1 MAKKTQNLSQNITAK
16 EISTRTMV
24 IISFL
29 ISFLFYGNSI
39 SNGFSLDDELVTTT
53 DRGHHENVEKG
64 IKGIK
69 AIFSSN
75 YAKDGKQ
82 NYEYRPIVTLSFA
95 IEWSLFGDNPN
106 RVHIAH
112 FINIVLYAF
121 CGILLFQLL
130 NVLFQGKSSYFSA
143 LIVVLFL
150 IHPIHSEVVNN
161 LKNRDELLCLLF
173 ALISA
178 LFSFKWFDTKK
189 IQFIVLAILTFAIS
203 MLSKKSSLPF
213 LLMIPMMF
221 YFFRNVSVKQV
232 LSVFGFLALSRVI
245 FALIKKSLLEDE
257 QLRMFSYVENP
268 LFDMGFYA
276 RIPMYFY
283 SNLVYI
289 EKLILPYPLSFY
301 YGYNAIPL
309 VGYTDWRFFVSVGIM
324 LVALY
329 FIFIGLK
336 KKSIISFSILFFL
349 MSIGGAANLL
359 SPMVGIIGERFAFIG
374 SIGFCMLVVYLLF
387 HFLKLDIHETK
398 IPSKIYFSLAVVILP
413 SFIFTINRNKD
424 WMSKKSL
431 YVADCN
437 QLVNSAKANS
447 LLGSELQEEAYKIQ
461 KESIYK
467 NDEMMDKVDSAIL
480 FYDRSLKIFPYYE
493 SNLNNRGALYF
504 TFYYDYLESNRS
516 FRVSTERNKT
526 YYEGTLNIGNS
537 YAKLAEGYSNLMFN
551 LPLSNK
557 GKTIQI
563 KKIDSFYRKEKI
575 YRTLAII
582 RQFEVNAS
590 QQLKNGVNTSA
601 VQMLIL
607 NATNLEK
614 LDPLLAK
621 LQFSAKITQF
631 LNLAL
636 QQNKIPNTQP
646 LNVFR
651 KSCIELMENELNL
664 NDDELKASCEKL
676 KLLYLDSAKIYFDK
690 TYKLK
695 PKMEQYYSSV
705 SQFAM
710 LLADYKL
717 LIKVQNQYLKNF
729 KNKYNT
735 PQFVQLANAYYSL
748 GDMQNAK
755 LYFKKGMKDLMDEK
769 NALSAK
775 TIQTQADKNR
785 ILGLENE
792 VIRLKAF
799 VQNLKAARKAN

>member
-1 MAKKTQNLSQNITAK
+1 
-16 EISTRTMV
+16 
-24 IISFL
+24 
-29 ISFLFYGNSI
+29 
-39 SNGFSLDDELVTTT
+39 
-53 DRGHHENVEKG
+53 
-64 IKGIK
+64 
-69 AIFSSN
+69 
-75 YAKDGKQ
+75 
-82 NYEYRPIVTLSFA
+82 
-95 IEWSLFGDNPN
+95 
-106 RVHIAH
+106 
-112 FINIVLYAF
+112 
-121 CGILLFQLL
+121 
-130 NVLFQGKSSYFSA
+130 
-143 LIVVLFL
+143 
-150 IHPIHSEVVNN
+150 
-161 LKNRDELLCLLF
+161 
-173 ALISA
+173 
-178 LFSFKWFDTKK
+178 
-189 IQFIVLAILTFAIS
+189 
-203 MLSKKSSLPF
+203 
-213 LLMIPMMF
+213 MIPMMF
-221 YFFRNVSVKQV
+221 YFFRNVSFKQ
-232 LSVFGFLALSRVI
+232 LISVFGLLALARVI
-245 FALIKKSLLEDE
+245 FALTKKSLLEDE

-268 LFDMGFYA
+268 LFDLDFYA

-283 SNLVYI
+283 SNLVYF

-309 VGYTDWRFFVSVGIM
+309 VGYTDWRFFLAVAVM

-329 FIFIGLK
+329 FAIIGLK
-336 KKSIISFSILFFL
+336 KKSIVSFSILFFL

-359 SPMVGIIGERFAFIG
+359 SPMVGIVGERFAFIG
-374 SIGFCMLVVYLLF
+374 SIGFCILVVYLLF

-398 IPSKIYFSLAVVILP
+398 IPSKIYFSLAIVILP

-424 WMSKKSL
+424 WQSKKSL
-431 YVADCN
+431 YIADSN
-437 QLVNSAKANS
+437 HLINSAKANS

-467 NDEMMDKVDSAIL
+467 NDEMMAKVDSAIM

-516 FRVSTERNKT
+516 FRISTERNKT
-526 YYEGTLNIGNS
+526 YYEGMLNIGNS
-537 YAKLAEGYSNLMFN
+537 YAKLAEGYSNVTLN
-551 LPLSNK
+551 LPLSTEGN
-557 GKTIQI
+557 TSQI
-563 KKIDSFYRKEKI
+563 AEIDAFYRKEKI

-590 QQLKNGVNTSA
+590 QQLKNGVNSTA
-601 VQMLIL
+601 VQLLTL
-607 NATNLEK
+607 NASNLEK

-646 LNVFR
+646 LNTFR
-651 KSCIELMENELNL
+651 RSCVELMKNELQL
-664 NDDELKASCEKL
+664 NDSDLRACTIKL
-676 KLLYLDSAKIYFDK
+676 QDLYLDSAKIYFDK

-735 PQFVQLANAYYSL
+735 PQYVQLANAYYSL
-748 GDMQNAK
+748 GDMPNAK
-755 LYFKKGMKDLMDEK
+755 LYFKKGMKDLIDEK
-769 NALSAK
+769 NALAAK
-775 TIQTQADKNR
+775 SIQTQADKNR
-785 ILGLENE
+785 IIGLENE

-799 VQNLKAARKAN
+799 VQNLKAARKAK